1 MGKIIDWDKSI
12 IPACDVPLEVYE
24 EILKNTGDMD
34 KIGGYKIG
42 LYLMLLE
49 GLKDVEIP
57 DNALYN
63 HRSGATDIPDMGKNM
78 LSVMKDYPEI
88 KGIIMTPL
96 SGPATQEK
104 WTEVAKE
111 YGKLVFIE
119 PVLDMKTFLESDG
132 GYITDDSIS
141 RIIDLGLKQEV
152 DGFILPYTE
161 LGDKFAEKLKDKNTK
176 VLRREKGQL
185 DSDFSEVTAYDV
197 IPNGLSRIVEITEKH
212 TDKPIIYDHQKAG
225 TDIPDMGEKFAK
237 VCKNAGVDAIILFP
251 QSGPETEKVWIE
263 AAKEEDLGII
273 VGGLMTHPKYV
284 RSEGGY
290 LADEAV
296 MRMYLNGADLGVT
309 DFVVPG
315 NKPDDIKRIKE
326 TLEERG
332 ISPTFYAPGFVAQG
346 GEISDAAK
354 VAGKNWHAIVGRGIY
369 ESENIRQAAL
379 EYTSNLIFNSQ
390 ATKPER

>member
-1 MGKIIDWDKSI
+1 MKSRIIGRDRSI

-24 EILKNTGDMD
+24 KILENTGGID

-42 LYLMLLE
+42 LYLVLLE
-49 GLKDVEIP
+49 GLKDAEIP

-63 HRSGATDIPDMGKNM
+63 HRSGATDIPDMGEKM
-78 LSVMKDYPEI
+78 LSVIKNYPEI
-88 KGIIMTPL
+88 KGIILTPL

-104 WTEVAKE
+104 WTEVARK

-141 RIIDLGLKQEV
+141 RIIHLGLKQEV

-161 LGDKFAEKLKDKNTK
+161 FGDKLAEKLKGKTK

-185 DSDFSEVTAYDV
+185 DSDFTEFTAYDV
-197 IPNGLSRIVEITEKH
+197 IPNGLSRIVEIAREY

-225 TDIPDMGEKFAK
+225 TDIPEMGKKFMEA
-237 VCKNAGVDAIILFP
+237 CKKAGADAVILFT
-251 QSGPETEKVWIE
+251 QAGPETEKTWIK
-263 AAKEEDLGII
+263 AAKEEDLGVI

-290 LADEAV
+290 LVDKAV
-296 MRMYLNGADLGVT
+296 IEMYLNAAELGVT
-309 DFVVPG
+309 DFAVPG
-315 NKPDDIKRIKE
+315 NRPEDIKRIRDKLESKE
-326 TLEERG
+326 
-332 ISPTFYAPGFVAQG
+332 IAPTFYAPGFVAQG
-346 GEISDAAK
+346 GEITEAAK
-354 VAGKNWHAIVGRGIY
+354 VAGNYWHAIVGRAIY
-369 ESENIRQAAL
+369 RAEDIKKAAL
-379 EYTSNLIFNSQ
+379 ELTREL
-390 ATKPER
+390 

>member
-24 EILKNTGDMD
+24 RILENTGDMD

-42 LYLMLLE
+42 IALALNY
-49 GLKDVEIP
+49 GLP
-57 DNALYN
+57 D
-63 HRSGATDIPDMGKNM
+63 IVK
-78 LSVMKDYPEI
+78 
-88 KGIIMTPL
+88 
-96 SGPATQEK
+96 
-104 WTEVAKE
+104 VAKE
-111 YGKLVFIE
+111 Y
-119 PVLDMKTFLESDG
+119 
-132 GYITDDSIS
+132 
-141 RIIDLGLKQEV
+141 
-152 DGFILPYTE
+152 
-161 LGDKFAEKLKDKNTK
+161 
-176 VLRREKGQL
+176 
-185 DSDFSEVTAYDV
+185 
-197 IPNGLSRIVEITEKH
+197 

-225 TDIPDMGEKFAK
+225 TDIPDMGKKFMD
-237 VCKNAGVDAIILFP
+237 VCKKAGVDAVILFP
-251 QSGPETEKVWIE
+251 QSGPETEKAWIE

-379 EYTSNLIFNSQ
+379 EYTSKL
-390 ATKPER
+390 

>member
-24 EILKNTGDMD
+24 RILENTGDID

-42 LYLMLLE
+42 IALALNY
-49 GLKDVEIP
+49 GLP
-57 DNALYN
+57 D
-63 HRSGATDIPDMGKNM
+63 IVK
-78 LSVMKDYPEI
+78 
-88 KGIIMTPL
+88 
-96 SGPATQEK
+96 
-104 WTEVAKE
+104 VAKE
-111 YGKLVFIE
+111 Y
-119 PVLDMKTFLESDG
+119 
-132 GYITDDSIS
+132 
-141 RIIDLGLKQEV
+141 
-152 DGFILPYTE
+152 
-161 LGDKFAEKLKDKNTK
+161 
-176 VLRREKGQL
+176 
-185 DSDFSEVTAYDV
+185 
-197 IPNGLSRIVEITEKH
+197 

-251 QSGPETEKVWIE
+251 QSGPETEKAWIE

-346 GEISDAAK
+346 GEITKAARA
-354 VAGKNWHAIVGRGIY
+354 AGNNWHAIVGRGIY
-369 ESENIRQAAL
+369 KAKDIRKAAL
-379 EYTSNLIFNSQ
+379 ELTSKL
-390 ATKPER
+390 